1 MKLLLA
7 PMEGIVDYSVRKILT
22 SLHLQSKETNNGTD
36 TRSVAVANSDK
47 QALNTNLI
55 TPIKSS
61 GIDQCVTEF
70 LRVTDKLI
78 PQHVLLRDFQE
89 LKHDGPLKSHTLSG
103 VPVFAQLLGGDPICI
118 TENALQLLEMGSLG
132 IDLNFGCPA
141 PTVNRHDGGA
151 TLLKSPERIFKI
163 VESCRRQIPSHIPV
177 TAKMRLGFDDPNIC
191 LDNAQAIESAGA
203 NHLVVHAR
211 TKMDGYKP
219 PAHWEWLGKIRAKTR
234 IPLIANGDICTLADL
249 QKCQELSGCQD
260 FMIGRGFLY
269 DPLIFFK
276 LRGITNPSIPILLP
290 DFFTQF
296 FNESRALV
304 NEHYAQ
310 AKTKQWLKSM
320 ATKSE
325 NMAKIFNVIKYETN
339 PEMFFVQLTELP
351 RQPLTWSLHSDP

>member
-22 SLHLQSKETNNGTD
+22 SLHLQSKETNNSAD
-36 TRSVAVANSDK
+36 AKSVAVANSDK
-47 QALNTNLI
+47 LALNTNLI

-89 LKHDGPLKSHTLSG
+89 LKHEGPLKSHTLSG

-151 TLLKSPERIFKI
+151 TLLKSPERIFRI

-211 TKMDGYKP
+211 TKVDGYKP

-269 DPLIFFK
+269 DPFIFFK

-339 PEMFFVQLTELP
+339 SELFFVQLTELP
-351 RQPLTWSLHSDP
+351 KQPLTWTLHSDR